1 MSHPLV
7 PQIINFA
14 TPIAESLGLELVGAV
29 FHTNQHP
36 PVLRLDIRHP
46 HQDTSLDDC
55 ERMSHA
61 IEEQLDAMGIIPEPY
76 VLEISSPG
84 ISKFLDN
91 DRDFIAFKGF
101 SITVNTSQPYKGKN
115 KWEGQLVR
123 RDQVAVYINQKGRQV
138 TIPRSLISTI
148 ELQEGT

>member
-1 MSHPLV
+1 MSHPLI

-36 PVLRLDIRHP
+36 PVLRLDIRNF
-46 HQDTSLDDC
+46 HQDTGLDDC
-55 ERMSHA
+55 ERMSYA
-61 IEEQLDAMGIIPEPY
+61 IEESLDAANIISEPY
-76 VLEISSPG
+76 LLEISSPG

-101 SITVNTSQPYKGKN
+101 SVTVNTSEPYKGKN
-115 KWEGQLVR
+115 QWIGQLVG
-123 RDQVAVYINQKGRQV
+123 RDQTAIYINQKGRQV
-138 TIPRSLISTI
+138 TIPRSLIMTV
-148 ELQEGT
+148 ELQEGR

>member
-1 MSHPLV
+1 MSHPLI
-7 PQIINFA
+7 PQIIKFA

-46 HQDTSLDDC
+46 DQDTGLDDC

-61 IEEQLDAMGIIPEPY
+61 IEEQLDAANIIPEAY
-76 VLEISSPG
+76 LLEISSPG

-101 SITVNTSQPYKGKN
+101 SVTVNTSEPYKGKN
-115 KWEGQLVR
+115 NWTGQLVS
-123 RDQVAVYINQKGRQV
+123 RDQTTVYINQKGRQV
-138 TIPRSLISTI
+138 TIPRSLISTV
-148 ELQEGT
+148 ELQEGR

>member
-1 MSHPLV
+1 MSHPLI

-36 PVLRLDIRHP
+36 PVLRLDIRNL
-46 HQDTSLDDC
+46 HQDTGLDDC
-55 ERMSHA
+55 ERMSYA
-61 IEEQLDAMGIIPEPY
+61 IEESLDAADIISEPY
-76 VLEISSPG
+76 LLEISSPG

-101 SITVNTSQPYKGKN
+101 SVTVNTSEPYKGKN
-115 KWEGQLVR
+115 QWTGQLVG
-123 RDQVAVYINQKGRQV
+123 RDPTAIYINQKGRQV
-138 TIPRSLISTI
+138 TIPRSLIMTV
-148 ELQEGT
+148 ELQEGR

>member
-7 PQIINFA
+7 PQIIKFA

-29 FHTNQHP
+29 FHTNHHP

-61 IEEQLDAMGIIPEPY
+61 IEEQLDTVDMIPEPY
-76 VLEISSPG
+76 LLEISSPG

-101 SITVNTSQPYKGKN
+101 SVTVHTCEPYKSKN
-115 KWEGQLVR
+115 KWSGQLLS
-123 RDQVAVYINQKGRQV
+123 RDETTVYINQKGRKV
-138 TIPRSLISTI
+138 SIPRTLISTV
-148 ELQEGT
+148 ELQEGK

>member
-1 MSHPLV
+1 MSHPLI

-36 PVLRLDIRHP
+36 PVLRLDIRNL
-46 HQDTSLDDC
+46 HQDTGLDDC
-55 ERMSHA
+55 ERMSYA
-61 IEEQLDAMGIIPEPY
+61 IEESLDAADIISEPY
-76 VLEISSPG
+76 LLEISSPG

-101 SITVNTSQPYKGKN
+101 SVTVNTSEPYKGKN
-115 KWEGQLVR
+115 QWTGQLVG
-123 RDQVAVYINQKGRQV
+123 RDRTAIYINQKGRQV
-138 TIPRSLISTI
+138 TIPRSLIMTV
-148 ELQEGT
+148 ELQEGR

>member
-1 MSHPLV
+1 MSHPLI

-29 FHTNQHP
+29 FHTNHHP
-36 PVLRLDIRHP
+36 PVLRLDIRNP
-46 HQDTSLDDC
+46 RQDTGLDDC

-61 IEEQLDAMGIIPEPY
+61 IEEQLDAAEIITEPY

-84 ISKFLDN
+84 ISKFINN

-101 SITVNTSQPYKGKN
+101 NVTVNTSEPYKGKN
-115 KWEGQLVR
+115 QWTGQLVR
-123 RDQVAVYINQKGRQV
+123 RDQTAVCINQKGRQV
-138 TIPRSLISTI
+138 NIPRSLVSTV
-148 ELQEGT
+148 ELQEEK

>member
-1 MSHPLV
+1 MSHPLI
-7 PQIINFA
+7 PQIIEFA

-36 PVLRLDIRHP
+36 PVLRLDIRNP
-46 HQDTSLDDC
+46 HQDTGLNDC

-61 IEEQLDAMGIIPEPY
+61 IEEQLDAANIISEPY
-76 VLEISSPG
+76 LLEISSPG

-101 SITVNTSQPYKGKN
+101 SVTVNTSEPYKGKN
-115 KWEGQLVR
+115 QWIGQLIN
-123 RDQVAVYINQKGRQV
+123 RDQTSIYINQKGRKV
-138 TIPRSLISTI
+138 TIPRSLIMTV
-148 ELQEGT
+148 ELQEGR